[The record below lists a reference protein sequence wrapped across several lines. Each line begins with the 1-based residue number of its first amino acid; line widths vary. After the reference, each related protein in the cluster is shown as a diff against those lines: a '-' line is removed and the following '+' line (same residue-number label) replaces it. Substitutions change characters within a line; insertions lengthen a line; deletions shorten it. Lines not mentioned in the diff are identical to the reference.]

1 MRIPTYYQHMIIILP
16 DQGILVIE
24 RNPVSVENI
33 LLELGIN
40 PLEVIVSCNGTLVP
54 EGTLVG
60 AEDEIRII
68 RISHGG

>member
-1 MRIPTYYQHMIIILP
+1 M
-16 DQGILVIE
+16 VIE

-33 LLELGIN
+33 LRELGIN

-60 AEDEIRII
+60 AEEEIRII